1 MRKASEILLL
11 ISGILSIIAAF
22 GYLVSMIVFFVL
34 GSPSFTNIVIQGLE
48 DGTIQTTIQGT
59 PAEVAAF
66 MQLTFMTLAI
76 VFIFLLLFAVG
87 SAIVAFLGKKKGGTA
102 LYILNIVFG
111 LLSGTILNIVGGI
124 IGLVAKD
131 EKL

>member
-76 VFIFLLLFAVG
+76 VFIFL
-87 SAIVAFLGKKKGGTA
+87 
-102 LYILNIVFG
+102 
-111 LLSGTILNIVGGI
+111 
-124 IGLVAKD
+124 
-131 EKL
+131 